1 MSLPTTDTEQARY
14 AQEIVVR
21 QLRHLARLV
30 DDLLDISRISSGK
43 IQLRKEAVDLA
54 AVIAGAVQIAQPV
67 INAKG
72 HMLSVSLPGK
82 PIVLEADQA
91 RLEQVISNL
100 LNNAAKYTEAGG
112 HIEVSAV
119 KEGSNVVVRVSD
131 NGIGITPDLLPHVFE
146 LFTQADR
153 SLDRSQ
159 GGLGVGLTLVKR
171 LVGMHGGS
179 ISAASAGAGQGSV
192 FTVCLPVGNPGQLP
206 HNRQIPPEQPP
217 AEKEERRSR
226 RVLVVEDNKDGAQI
240 LARLLSVWGHDVAVA
255 HDGPA
260 ALEVARAHHPEVVL
274 LDIGLPG
281 MNGYEVAQH
290 LKEEDGMEKT
300 MFVALT
306 GYGQLE
312 DQRESF
318 AVGFDRHLVK
328 PIDPTALKT
337 LLETEPCGPEPTA
350 EAPAKKVRS

>member
-1 MSLPTTDTEQARY
+1 LFS
-14 AQEIVVR
+14 
-21 QLRHLARLV
+21 
-30 DDLLDISRISSGK
+30 K
-43 IQLRKEAVDLA
+43 
-54 AVIAGAVQIAQPV
+54 
-67 INAKG
+67 
-72 HMLSVSLPGK
+72 
-82 PIVLEADQA
+82 
-91 RLEQVISNL
+91 L

-119 KEGSNVVVRVSD
+119 KEGANVVVRVSD
-131 NGIGITPDLLPHVFE
+131 NGIGITPDLLPHVFD

-171 LVGMHGGS
+171 LVGMHGGT
-179 ISAASAGAGQGSV
+179 ISASSAGAGEGSV
-192 FTVCLPVGNPGQLP
+192 FTVCLPIGNPGPLP
-206 HNRQIPPEQPP
+206 HGRQIPPEQHPV
-217 AEKEERRSR
+217 EKKDRRPR

-281 MNGYEVAQH
+281 MNGYQVAQH
-290 LKEEDGMEKT
+290 LKEEDGMET
-300 MFVALT
+300 TLFVALT

-318 AVGFDRHLVK
+318 AAGFDRHLVK

-337 LLETEPCGPEPTA
+337 LLETESRGPRPTP
-350 EAPAKKVRS
+350 EAPAKKVRR